1 MKQIRMIKAQF
12 LFEIDLSC
20 TESLKNCSKDKESK
34 FIISVDF
41 NFTAYES
48 FDISHIKNSIFNRMN
63 LLVNNND
70 FYVTGIENLKV
81 ITKSDRVLIALLP
94 KQPIRKKQEHRL
106 QISSL
111 YGNKFILNISISNLH
126 LI

>member
-1 MKQIRMIKAQF
+1 MKQIRVMKAQF
-12 LFEIDLSC
+12 IFEIGFPC
-20 TESLKNCSKDKESK
+20 TESLKNCSKDEESK

-48 FDISHIKNSIFNRMN
+48 FDISHIESSILDRMN

-70 FYVTGIENLKV
+70 FYVTRIENLKV

-94 KQPIRKKQEHRL
+94 KQPIGTKQEHRL
-106 QISSL
+106 QLSSL

>member
-1 MKQIRMIKAQF
+1 MKQIRVIKAQF
-12 LFEIDLSC
+12 LFEIGFPC

-48 FDISHIKNSIFNRMN
+48 FDISHIENSIWDRMN

-94 KQPIRKKQEHRL
+94 KQPIRTKQEHRL